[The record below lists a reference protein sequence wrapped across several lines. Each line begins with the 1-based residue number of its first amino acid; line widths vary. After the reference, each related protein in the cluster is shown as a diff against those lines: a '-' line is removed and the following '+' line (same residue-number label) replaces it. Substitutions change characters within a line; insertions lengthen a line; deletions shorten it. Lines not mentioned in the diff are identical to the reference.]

1 MCYKST
7 LTKPLKSLVAY
18 KKTPAK
24 VPGKY
29 TPSYN
34 IDGFAHPGL
43 LIIPQEDTKML
54 YPATWGLVPDFQL
67 RDPEG
72 FFKEGK
78 YNTLNARDDKVFASN
93 TYKKP
98 ILEGRCLVF
107 ADGFYEP
114 HEYLKKKQPYFCYI
128 SGGEALEDRQLFTFA
143 GIYTATGDGA
153 FYVSLIT
160 VPANPFFAEVHNAK
174 LRMPLVLDR
183 RVEDAWIEEGQSPNI
198 IKEIMNDGFTSKPFE
213 AHPVSNLIYSKTRT
227 SETDSQEI
235 LKPVAS
241 IEPPSL
247 F

>member
-18 KKTPAK
+18 KKTPLKTQVAYK
-24 VPGKY
+24 
-29 TPSYN
+29 PSYH
-34 IDGFAHPGL
+34 IDGFTHPEIL
-43 LIIPQEDTKML
+43 MIPQDDSGNICSG
-54 YPATWGLVPDFQL
+54 TWGLVPEFQL
-67 RDPEG
+67 KEPLA
-72 FFKEGK
+72 FFSAGK
-78 YNTLNARDDKVFASN
+78 YNTLNARDDKVFTSAS
-93 TYKKP
+93 YKKP

-128 SGGEALEDRQLFTFA
+128 PGGDTVEDRQLFTFA
-143 GIYTATGDGA
+143 GIYTSTGEGEY
-153 FYVSLIT
+153 YVSLIT

-183 RVEDAWIEEGQSPNI
+183 NVEDAWIENDQSPNI
-198 IKEIMNDGFTSKPFE
+198 IKSIMQEGFTSKTFE
-213 AHPVSNLIYSKTRT
+213 AYPVSNQIYSK
-227 SETDSQEI
+227 SNIAEINSQEI

-241 IEPPSL
+241 IEPPRL